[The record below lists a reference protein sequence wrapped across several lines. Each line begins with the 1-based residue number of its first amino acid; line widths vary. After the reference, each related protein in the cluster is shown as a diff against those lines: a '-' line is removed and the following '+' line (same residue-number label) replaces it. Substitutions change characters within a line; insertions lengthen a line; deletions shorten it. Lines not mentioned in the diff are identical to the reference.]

1 MNTGQT
7 TLLKAARQTDNGWY
21 LTDGNSEVLL
31 PRSEAPNDWKVG
43 TEARVFLYRD
53 SEDRPTATLRR
64 PFLEVGEVGWL
75 EVSDVNSVGAFV
87 DFGLRKHLLV
97 PHSQQN
103 VVLVKGQKTL
113 VRLLLDD
120 ETDRLFGTTLVA
132 THLMTDLSGFRLG
145 QEIFCRVWRLHDK
158 GWTVLVNHLWQG
170 LVYKNEA
177 LRSLMPGEAFTGYVY
192 ALREDGKIDV
202 RMRPQGF
209 QAANP
214 DARERILAALAE
226 AGGSLT
232 LSDNSTPQEIQ
243 NVLGLSKKAFKVACG
258 TLWKEKLIDRD
269 QDKIRLSA
277 RSSGS

>member
-75 EVSDVNSVGAFV
+75 EVSDVNSVGGFV

-145 QEIFCRVWRLHDK
+145 QEIFCRVWRIHDK

-177 LRSLMPGEAFTGYVY
+177 VRTLMPGEAFTGYVY

-214 DARERILAALAE
+214 DARERILTALAE

>member
-1 MNTGQT
+1 MNMGQT

-21 LTDGNSEVLL
+21 LTDGDSEVLL
-31 PRSEAPNDWKVG
+31 PRSEAPEDWRVG
-43 TEARVFLYRD
+43 SEAKVFLYRD
-53 SEDRPTATLRR
+53 SEDRPTATLRK
-64 PFLEVGEVGWL
+64 PVLEVGEVGWL
-75 EVSDVNSVGAFV
+75 EVSDVNSVGGFV

-103 VVLVKGQKTL
+103 VPLVKGQKTL
-113 VRLLLDD
+113 VRMLLDE
-120 ETDRLFGTTLVA
+120 ETDRLFGTTLVS
-132 THLMTDLSGFRLG
+132 THLLTDLSSFHLG
-145 QEIFCRVWRLHDK
+145 QEIVCRVWRIHDK

-177 LRSLMPGEAFTGYVY
+177 VRALVPGEAFPGYVY

-214 DARERILAALAE
+214 DARERILSALAQ
-226 AGGSLT
+226 AGGTLT
-232 LSDNSTPQEIQ
+232 LSDNSSPQEIQ

-258 TLWKEKLIDRD
+258 TLWKEQLIERD

-277 RSSGS
+277 RSGGS

>member
-1 MNTGQT
+1 
-7 TLLKAARQTDNGWY
+7 
-21 LTDGNSEVLL
+21 
-31 PRSEAPNDWKVG
+31 
-43 TEARVFLYRD
+43 
-53 SEDRPTATLRR
+53 
-64 PFLEVGEVGWL
+64 
-75 EVSDVNSVGAFV
+75 
-87 DFGLRKHLLV
+87 
-97 PHSQQN
+97 
-103 VVLVKGQKTL
+103 
-113 VRLLLDD
+113 
-120 ETDRLFGTTLVA
+120 
-132 THLMTDLSGFRLG
+132 
-145 QEIFCRVWRLHDK
+145 
-158 GWTVLVNHLWQG
+158 
-170 LVYKNEA
+170 
-177 LRSLMPGEAFTGYVY
+177 MPGEAFTGYVY